1 MAGGGGSQTTTQQID
16 PTVQPYVEYGL
27 QEARRL
33 YEKGMPAYFPGQTY
47 AGPSD
52 YTNQAIGMAAQRAQ
66 AGSPLVS
73 AAQQATQ
80 AATGYQAPTA
90 AFGDI
95 YGRAQ
100 MQPGAGMYGD
110 IYGRAQQGAAPGLY
124 TDIYGRAQAVPT
136 AGMFTDIYGRAGQVS
151 PDVTAAGGYLGMN
164 PFLQGTFQ
172 AAARPITQEFQ
183 KAVSGIQSAA
193 SKAGRYGSGAQA
205 QLETGAAEA
214 LASNLAGLGERL
226 GYQGYQAERAL
237 QEAAIG
243 REQQARQQA
252 INQQIA
258 AASGLGTAGQQALA
272 TQIAAV
278 GGLGSTQAQ
287 QLAAQLQAAGGV
299 TQAGTEALRTQL
311 AAAQGLTGA
320 EQGAAATR
328 LTAAQMAPTLA
339 EQDYTSAQR
348 LLQAGQAQE
357 AYRQQAIDAAM
368 QRYQYEQ
375 MTPFQGLQSY
385 LSSVYGAPMGS
396 VTSRPYTGNP
406 LLGALGGAATGASLA
421 GSVAALGPYA
431 IPLAIGGG
439 LLGGFGSR

>member
-1 MAGGGGSQTTTQQID
+1 MGGGGEQTTRQEID
-16 PTVQPYVEYGL
+16 PMVKPYVQRILSES
-27 QEARRL
+27 ERL
-33 YEKGMPAYFPGQTY
+33 YERGMPAYFPGQTY

-80 AATGYQAPTA
+80 AAIGYQAPTA

-136 AGMFTDIYGRAGQVS
+136 AGMFSDIYGRAGQVS
-151 PDVTAAGGYLGMN
+151 PDATAAGKYLGMN
-164 PFLQGTFQ
+164 PFLQGTFE

-183 KAVSGIQSAA
+183 KAVSDIQSAA

-226 GYQGYQAERAL
+226 GYQGYLAERGL
-237 QEAAIG
+237 QETAIG
-243 REQQARQQA
+243 REQLAKQRA
-252 INQQIA
+252 IDQQIA
-258 AASGLGTAGQQALA
+258 AASGLGLAGQQALA

-299 TQAGTEALRTQL
+299 TQAGSEALRNQL
-311 AAAQGLTGA
+311 AAVLGLTGA

-328 LTAAQMAPTLA
+328 LTAAQIAPMLA

-348 LLQAGQAQE
+348 LLQAGYAQE

-375 MTPFQGLQSY
+375 MSPFQALQSFA
-385 LSSVYGAPMGS
+385 STVYGAPMGS

-406 LLGALGGAATGASLA
+406 LLGALGGAASAASL
-421 GSVAALGPYA
+421 GPLIGMTGGAAL
-431 IPLAIGGG
+431 PLAVAGG

>member
-1 MAGGGGSQTTTQQID
+1 MGGGGSQTTTQTID
-16 PTVQPYVEYGL
+16 PMLKPHVEYGL
-27 QEARRL
+27 GEARRL
-33 YEKGMPAYFPGQTY
+33 YEQGMPAYYPGQTF

-52 YTNQAIGMAAQRAQ
+52 YTNQAIGMAAERAQ

-73 AAQQATQ
+73 SAQQATQ
-80 AATGYQAPTA
+80 QATGYQAPTA

-95 YGRAQ
+95 YARSQ

-136 AGMFTDIYGRAGQVS
+136 AGMFSDIYGRAGQVS
-151 PDVTAAGGYLGMN
+151 PDATAAGQYLGMN

-183 KAVSGIQSAA
+183 KQIADVQSAA
-193 SKAGRYGSGAQA
+193 SRAGRYGSGAQA
-205 QLETGAAEA
+205 ALEGRAAES

-226 GYQGYQAERAL
+226 GFQGYQAERGL
-237 QEAAIG
+237 QEAALS
-243 REQQARQQA
+243 RQQQAQQQA

-258 AASGLGTAGQQALA
+258 AASGLGAAGQQALA
-272 TQIAAV
+272 TQIAAA

-299 TQAGTEALRTQL
+299 TQAGFEALRTQL

-328 LTAAQMAPTLA
+328 LQASQMAPMLA

-348 LLQAGQAQE
+348 LLQAGQTQE

-368 QRYQYEQ
+368 QKYQYEQ
-375 MTPFQGLQSY
+375 MSPFQALQSY
-385 LSSVYGAPMGS
+385 LSSVYGAPSGS

-406 LLGALGGAATGASLA
+406 LLGTLGGAATGASLISSL
-421 GSVAALGPYA
+421 GLGGYTIPAAVF
-431 IPLAIGGG
+431 GG
-439 LLGGFGSR
+439 LLGGFGSRS